1 MFVTANSNIPLNIWE
16 SIIFFIFN
24 LQWVEAENL
33 EKDVQE
39 RDPIKYHEAWQKL
52 CSCE

>member
-1 MFVTANSNIPLNIWE
+1 MFVTANSNIPQHME
-16 SIIFFIFN
+16 EYYFFIFN

-52 CSCE
+52 CGCE

>member
-1 MFVTANSNIPLNIWE
+1 MFVTANSNIPQHMGE
-16 SIIFFIFN
+16 YYFFIFN
-24 LQWVEAENL
+24 FQWVEAENL

-39 RDPIKYHEAWQKL
+39 RDPVKYHEAWQKL